1 MLGMGVL
8 EGLGWLQGQD
18 LPEVV
23 LAATLFALTALL
35 FANLW
40 SLRFARGPLEGVM
53 RRLCG

>member
-1 MLGMGVL
+1 ML
-8 EGLGWLQGQD
+8 EALGWLQGQD

-23 LAATLFALTALL
+23 LAAALFALAALL

-40 SLRFARGPLEGVM
+40 NQHFDRGLLEGVM